1 MNQTKKKNPLKRLL
15 SMRGMGQV
23 VTVTIGLIVLL
34 VAFALINPNFWSPTN
49 RTNLLRQIAPI
60 LIIGIAQSYVL
71 ITGNIDLSIGSVV
84 GMSTM
89 VAATLMSK
97 GIMSPIPAL
106 LVTLLCCLLM
116 LASAVLLVLAA
127 GVFTAPTTHL
137 SLFSAL
143 VLIFMLIVG
152 NRVLT
157 NNAEAT
163 LLDVVH
169 DNIDDVEYEGGYLDL
184 DELNLYRHNVYI
196 LVYDEQEQ
204 LIGGAGLRHFDGD
217 EEFMNGQTRDVTIDG
232 EKYLVYDLYVQNPGG
247 NVWLRGITS
256 TDNSFSAVR
265 VIVILS
271 LVLFPV
277 LVLLTAV
284 VLFATGIAGS
294 SVAALKDLTDTARIA
309 LLPGSG
315 WPQQTG
321 VAELE
326 QIAPLTGS
334 FVELGDEGCVVWS
347 RTGKKL
353 NSIQSGYARPALAAG
368 KTRFV
373 LYNRSG
379 NELRVESRTQNLY
392 TKQLENSI
400 FLCAMSDNG
409 TLAVVTEDQTSMAK
423 LLVYSPS
430 MEQQLSWSMTSNDGT
445 PLRMAFSPDSRKL
458 AAAAVTVSG
467 GQVMTNLYLINLASG
482 DPVSLVNQGGVPQWL
497 GWTSAST
504 ILAVYD
510 TRAVLYNAGGG
521 ERAVYDFAGTELKDV
536 SVDAAG
542 NVALLLASGQVSQA
556 VTLDK
561 NLNVQFSAAVSAAN
575 SIVRAGN
582 LFYLLADNAVECFDA
597 SGAQQWSQN
606 LDTSPQALLANSRDL
621 LLFSGNTVQKLAAPA
636 E

>member
-1 MNQTKKKNPLKRLL
+1 MRKIHRGSSPAEGEPLSAGRVEYLEAARQRARSRRLR
-15 SMRGMGQV
+15 RGA
-23 VTVTIGLIVLL
+23 IIV
-34 VAFALINPNFWSPTN
+34 
-49 RTNLLRQIAPI
+49 
-60 LIIGIAQSYVL
+60 
-71 ITGNIDLSIGSVV
+71 
-84 GMSTM
+84 
-89 VAATLMSK
+89 
-97 GIMSPIPAL
+97 
-106 LVTLLCCLLM
+106 
-116 LASAVLLVLAA
+116 AVLTVL
-127 GVFTAPTTHL
+127 
-137 SLFSAL
+137 
-143 VLIFMLIVG
+143 
-152 NRVLT
+152 
-157 NNAEAT
+157 
-163 LLDVVH
+163 
-169 DNIDDVEYEGGYLDL
+169 
-184 DELNLYRHNVYI
+184 
-196 LVYDEQEQ
+196 
-204 LIGGAGLRHFDGD
+204 
-217 EEFMNGQTRDVTIDG
+217 
-232 EKYLVYDLYVQNPGG
+232 
-247 NVWLRGITS
+247 
-256 TDNSFSAVR
+256 
-265 VIVILS
+265 
-271 LVLFPV
+271 
-277 LVLLTAV
+277 
-284 VLFATGIAGS
+284 VLFATGAVGTSIAR
-294 SVAALKDLTDTARIA
+294 AKDLVDSVHITLT
-309 LLPGSG
+309 PNTG
-315 WPQQTG
+315 WPQQIGITEPTA
-321 VAELE
+321 VAKLSGGFAEMD
-326 QIAPLTGS
+326 T
-334 FVELGDEGCVVWS
+334 DTCVVYS
-347 RTGKKL
+347 FGGAKL
-353 NSIQSGYARPALAAG
+353 NSVQSGYARPALAAG

-521 ERAVYDFAGTELKDV
+521 ERAVYDFAGTELKDA

-597 SGAQQWSQN
+597 SGTQQWSQN
-606 LDTSPQALLANSRDL
+606 LDTSPQALLANSKDL
-621 LLFSGNTVQKLAAPA
+621 LLFSGNTVQKLEAPA